1 MKKLLRGGENM
12 QKTKQRFG
20 KFLLIAFSLLFA
32 LSGGIISNAAV
43 DNEFNIAPCY
53 IKTADCNA
61 KMAISGIKANC
72 QAYIEAKSPAK
83 LKIKMELQK
92 EKSSGY
98 ETVETW
104 SDSKTGT
111 ILSMSESRN
120 INVLCNYRLKVT
132 FTAGNET
139 ETIYKY

>member
-1 MKKLLRGGENM
+1 MLKVN
-12 QKTKQRFG
+12 QRFV
-20 KFLLIAFSLLFA
+20 KFILIVLSSLFA
-32 LSGGIISNAAV
+32 LSGTLISNATT
-43 DNEFNIAPCY
+43 N
-53 IKTADCNA
+53 DCNNIEPYYINISDCYA
-61 KMAISGIKANC
+61 SLSISGIKSECSAT
-72 QAYIEAKSPAK
+72 IRAKKSAK

-111 ILSMSESRN
+111 ILSMSKSRN

-139 ETIYKY
+139 ETIYKYS

>member
-1 MKKLLRGGENM
+1 ML
-12 QKTKQRFG
+12 KTNQRFG
-20 KFLLIAFSLLFA
+20 KFILIAFSLLFA
-32 LSGGIISNAAV
+32 FNGISILNTENVNAEMFNKSNIV
-43 DNEFNIAPCY
+43 PYYTDIQNCSVTFS
-53 IKTADCNA
+53 
-61 KMAISGIKANC
+61 ISGIKANC
-72 QAYIEAKSPAK
+72 KAKLIVEKSTK

-92 EKSSGY
+92 EKSNGY

-111 ILSMSESRN
+111 YLSMSESRN
-120 INVLCNYRLKVT
+120 INVLSNYRLKVT

>member
-1 MKKLLRGGENM
+1 M

-43 DNEFNIAPCY
+43 DNEFNIAPCN
-53 IKTADCNA
+53 INIDHTGAA
-61 KMAISGIKANC
+61 LSISRIKAEC
-72 QAYIEAKSPAK
+72 SASLYAKKSAK

-92 EKSSGY
+92 EKSGGY

-111 ILSMSESRN
+111 ILSMSKSRN
-120 INVLCNYRLKVT
+120 VNMLCNYRLKVT
-132 FTAGNET
+132 FTAGSET
-139 ETIYKY
+139 ETIYKYS

>member
-1 MKKLLRGGENM
+1 ML
-12 QKTKQRFG
+12 KTNQRFG
-20 KFLLIAFSLLFA
+20 KFILIAFSLLFA
-32 LSGGIISNAAV
+32 FNGISIANAAID
-43 DNEFNIAPCY
+43 DNNKIAPY
-53 IKTADCNA
+53 YTDIKTCSG
-61 KMAISGIKANC
+61 KISISGVKANC
-72 QAYIEAKSPAK
+72 VSSLTTKKITK

-92 EKSSGY
+92 EKSNGY

-111 ILSMSESRN
+111 VLSMSESRN